1 MGGVTGVVE
10 PSSNGKE
17 AGVAGAQ
24 VGGKA
29 SSLVSNNSVFRDTCM
44 ALGLDSTVPVGF
56 PHGAE
61 GGRIRLEALILVQAE
76 GYPPSI
82 PIQLL
87 KVCKEMEVVR
97 YEKGLLDEDD
107 VPAAELLGGE
117 SSAAGYG

>member
-1 MGGVTGVVE
+1 
-10 PSSNGKE
+10 
-17 AGVAGAQ
+17 
-24 VGGKA
+24 
-29 SSLVSNNSVFRDTCM
+29 M
-44 ALGLDSTVPVGF
+44 ALVWFWSGLGWGGREYCTIPVGI

-87 KVCKEMEVVR
+87 KVSKEMDVVR
-97 YEKGLLDEDD
+97 CEKGLLDEDD

-117 SSAAGYG
+117 SSEASHG